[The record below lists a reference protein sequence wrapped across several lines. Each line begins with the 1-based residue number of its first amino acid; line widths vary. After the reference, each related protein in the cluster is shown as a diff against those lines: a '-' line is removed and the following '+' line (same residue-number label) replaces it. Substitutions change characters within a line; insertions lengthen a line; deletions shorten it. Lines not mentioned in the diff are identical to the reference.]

1 MACILINGEVQS
13 TFSIKDLEKAI
24 RDILSTEEK
33 QMIISPEGGIGYMSR
48 KQYCEDMFKTVI
60 SDKNIGFICPSQ
72 IQEDIDKE
80 IINSLHSYK
89 LFSKYLSNG

>member
-1 MACILINGEVQS
+1 MACIIINGEVQS
-13 TFSIKDLEKAI
+13 TFTIKDLENAI
-24 RDILSTEEK
+24 KNILSSEEK

-60 SDKNIGFICPSQ
+60 PDKNIGFICPSQ

-89 LFSKYLSNG
+89 PFSKCLSNE

>member
-1 MACILINGEVQS
+1 MACITVNGEVQS
-13 TFSIKDLEKAI
+13 TFTIKDLEKAI
-24 RDILSTEEK
+24 HDILSTEEK

-80 IINSLHSYK
+80 IINSLSSYK
-89 LFSKYLSNG
+89 PFSKCLSNG

>member
-13 TFSIKDLEKAI
+13 TFTIKDLEKAI
-24 RDILSTEEK
+24 NDICSKDNSIDT
-33 QMIISPEGGIGYMSR
+33 IPTSIG
-48 KQYCEDMFKTVI
+48 FKTVI
-60 SDKNIGFICPSQ
+60 PEENIGFICPSQ

-89 LFSKYLSNG
+89 PFSKYLSNE